1 MAKDHRLE
9 LDRYLDY
16 GKDLFAKRKNLDFDD
31 LFSVKANS
39 GAPPWN
45 LNRFDSTDLLRRIQT
60 KKLIQNPGLQQV
72 GEGPTEVFAGIGRF
86 DRSKDYDFMNGRAK
100 TNQRPEEQPGFTQTW
115 GEFYSLSPTMD
126 PGKRISNPMPRA
138 KNPDPKGYI
147 MAQMEQKVENEA
159 EDKKSIAQLLAG
171 DEEDTKD

>member
-1 MAKDHRLE
+1 M
-9 LDRYLDY
+9 
-16 GKDLFAKRKNLDFDD
+16 
-31 LFSVKANS
+31 
-39 GAPPWN
+39 
-45 LNRFDSTDLLRRIQT
+45 
-60 KKLIQNPGLQQV
+60 
-72 GEGPTEVFAGIGRF
+72 FAGIGRF

-100 TNQRPEEQPGFTQTW
+100 TNQRPEEQPGFTSTW

-159 EDKKSIAQLLAG
+159 EDKKSVAQLLAG